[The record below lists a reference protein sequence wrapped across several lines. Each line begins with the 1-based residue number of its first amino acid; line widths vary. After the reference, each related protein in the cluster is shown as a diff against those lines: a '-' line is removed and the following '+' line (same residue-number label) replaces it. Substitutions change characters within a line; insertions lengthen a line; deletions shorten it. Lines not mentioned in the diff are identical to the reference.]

1 MAKCSILLTVMC
13 FENLIF
19 RLFTK
24 FTLSSKYRFFAPV
37 GHSEWHKRRVQSL
50 PALSVGQACT
60 VILRSPSLVILKEP
74 PLLDFAP
81 PKGAYFW
88 LQSLLSVACR
98 HGARKQCGRLKNLVK
113 DNLNEG
119 SLCSLRACPESNE
132 GINSVTKN
140 LLLEKPVR
148 NHIYEYIY

>member
-1 MAKCSILLTVMC
+1 MLNFINGNV
-13 FENLIF
+13 FRDLIF
-19 RLFTK
+19 RLFTAPS
-24 FTLSSKYRFFAPV
+24 FHSGLRF
-37 GHSEWHKRRVQSL
+37 RVT
-50 PALSVGQACT
+50 CT

-88 LQSLLSVACR
+88 LQSLLSAACRGSRDFRR
-98 HGARKQCGRLKNLVK
+98 HGARKQCGQLKNLVK
-113 DNLNEG
+113 NNLNEG
-119 SLCSLRACPESNE
+119 SLCSLR
-132 GINSVTKN
+132 INSVTKN